1 MAQNGIAPGTTQVN
15 GSDLFKTPLAHLG
28 MILPPLDIREIVEK
42 TANYVSRNGI
52 VFEEKIREKE
62 KNNTKFCFL
71 NPADPYYKY
80 YEFRLEEHKKG
91 KFISLTTKDQQKTE
105 QNASKQL
112 QNKAA
117 LLEPPKFYFSASLP
131 AISAA
136 DLDILKLTAQFV
148 ARNGREFQTTL
159 SQRESRNFQ
168 FDFLRPNHSL
178 FQYFTK
184 LVKQYTRIL
193 IPPKNTNKILERNI
207 ENKYQL
213 LEVIRKRVAWQKYQE
228 EQQKLKQEEE
238 DREKIEYAQ
247 IDWHDFVVVETIE
260 FTNADEQM
268 DLPAPISLSVLQ
280 SATLEQK
287 QMMSMY
293 HDPNASLLEDTSYN
307 ITQSYSTPVE
317 KTQPSQEDEGVEMDI
332 EADSDEETTAI
343 KERREHQE
351 KVRLAMQQ
359 SRAGLPMKIRTNYV
373 PKALNKAENTLICP
387 QCNLAIPSNELEEH
401 MRIEMLDPKWKEQK
415 AKAESKSAS
424 SNLYQEGAASNLK
437 RMTASM
443 YDMQG
448 NSMSKE
454 EMERNKRQ
462 R

>member
-1 MAQNGIAPGTTQVN
+1 
-15 GSDLFKTPLAHLG
+15 
-28 MILPPLDIREIVEK
+28 
-42 TANYVSRNGI
+42 
-52 VFEEKIREKE
+52 
-62 KNNTKFCFL
+62 
-71 NPADPYYKY
+71 
-80 YEFRLEEHKKG
+80 
-91 KFISLTTKDQQKTE
+91 
-105 QNASKQL
+105 
-112 QNKAA
+112 
-117 LLEPPKFYFSASLP
+117 
-131 AISAA
+131 
-136 DLDILKLTAQFV
+136 
-148 ARNGREFQTTL
+148 EFQTTL

-184 LVKQYTRIL
+184 LVKQYTKIL

-213 LEVIRKRVAWQKYQE
+213 LEVIRKR
-228 EQQKLKQEEE
+228 
-238 DREKIEYAQ
+238 YAQ

-268 DLPAPISLSVLQ
+268 DLPAPISLSILQ

-287 QMMSMY
+287 QMMTMY
-293 HDPNASLLEDTSYN
+293 HDPNISLFDDTPYN
-307 ITQSYSTPVE
+307 PIQPYSTSTE
-317 KTQPSQEDEGVEMDI
+317 KVQSLQEEEGVEMDI
-332 EADSDEETTAI
+332 EADSDEETAAI
-343 KERREHQE
+343 RERREHQE
-351 KVRLAMQQ
+351 KVRFAQQQ

-373 PKALNKAENTLICP
+373 PKVLNKTENMLICP
-387 QCNLAIPSNELEEH
+387 QCNLPIPSNELEEH

-448 NSMSKE
+448 NFMSKE